1 VRPTRSLAAAGL
13 ALAAFA
19 VACETTVNLGN
30 GPDGGGGDGAATGVD
45 AASDVA
51 SSVDAAS
58 ADGGG
63 SGSDGGGTS
72 DTGTPDVTPVD
83 AGPKG
88 IFITRATYFPDWGGI
103 ANADFR
109 CQSSAKAAQLGG
121 TWKAW
126 MSDSGH
132 DAADRILSDGPW
144 LAAVTGVTL
153 FQNHANLRG
162 FPLAAITTDELGKP
176 APDRWW
182 TGTLANGVRS
192 TKTCNDW
199 ASRDQ
204 FQGAQTGALKGT
216 GVPGKEWTEDDVF
229 SCQDTFALLCLQD

>member
-1 VRPTRSLAAAGL
+1 MRLTRSLAAAAL
-13 ALAAFA
+13 ALAASA

-30 GPDGGGGDGAATGVD
+30 GPDGGGGGDGASPGVD
-45 AASDVA
+45 AAGDTA
-51 SSVDAAS
+51 SSADAAVT
-58 ADGGG
+58 DGGG
-63 SGSDGGGTS
+63 GGSDGSGTADAGS
-72 DTGTPDVTPVD
+72 EASAVD

-88 IFITRATYFPDWGGI
+88 IFLTRATYFPDWGGI
-103 ANADFR
+103 GNADFR

-121 TWKAW
+121 TWRAW

-132 DAADRILSDGPW
+132 DAADRIRSDGPW
-144 LAAVTGVTL
+144 IAVVTGVTL

-176 APDRWW
+176 ATDRWW

-204 FQGAQTGALKGT
+204 FAGAQTGALKGT

-229 SCQDTFALLCLQD
+229 SCQDTFALLCLED